1 MGRPRARE
9 PARHGYFGPSD
20 DEGKGRDENGVQ
32 RANSADW
39 WPRMVMLKVL
49 QQHHEAT
56 GDARVR
62 RVALAH
68 GIIAFF
74 FDVVLLALS
83 VNVVAGTI

>member
-1 MGRPRARE
+1 MYFAFVLGMTFQVSDVAIAR
-9 PARHGYFGPSD
+9 RS
-20 DEGKGRDENGVQ
+20 
-32 RANSADW
+32 
-39 WPRMVMLKVL
+39 
-49 QQHHEAT
+49 
-56 GDARVR
+56 VR